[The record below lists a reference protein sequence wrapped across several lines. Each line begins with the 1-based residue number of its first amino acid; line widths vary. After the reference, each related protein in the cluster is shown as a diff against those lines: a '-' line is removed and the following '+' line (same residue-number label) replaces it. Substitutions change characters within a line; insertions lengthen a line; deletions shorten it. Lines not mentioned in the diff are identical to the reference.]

1 MKAFLV
7 AMALVAGLGLGG
19 CSIAIRATDI
29 EATDLSP
36 LRLGAPRQ
44 AVEDLLGEPIA
55 RGRDGPTT
63 VATYLYDQGAPGENI
78 TYIREY
84 LGFYGP
90 FFEPI
95 LTPMA
100 LISRANRVDEQ
111 KRELVVTYDAAGLV
125 VDVDVRYTC
134 GEACR
139 RALE

>member
-1 MKAFLV
+1 MKSLLA

-19 CSIAIRATDI
+19 CSIAIRATEI

-36 LRLGAPRQ
+36 LRVGAPRQ

-63 VATYLYDQGAPGENI
+63 VATYLYDRGARGERI
-78 TYIREY
+78 TYIKEY
-84 LGFYGP
+84 LGLYGM

-95 LTPMA
+95 LTPIA
-100 LISRANRVDEQ
+100 LVSRASRVQEQ
-111 KRELVVTYDAAGLV
+111 KRELVVTYDPAGLV
-125 VDVDVRYTC
+125 VDVDARYTC